1 VTTEERFHEGQEL
14 VLYRLDE
21 IKTSVAEVRTRQEA
35 QGEQITKLRE
45 SVAGLR
51 VKAGVW
57 GLIAG
62 AFPALGAALLWFFG
76 RGR

>member
-1 VTTEERFHEGQEL
+1 MTESETQGQNL

-21 IKTSVAEVRTRQEA
+21 IKAVVERVSTRQDA
-35 QGEQITKLRE
+35 QGEQIIALRE

-62 AFPALGAALLWFFG
+62 ALPALGATLLWFFG
-76 RGR
+76 RSTR

>member
-1 VTTEERFHEGQEL
+1 MTESDQSDQGL
-14 VLYRLDE
+14 ILYRLDE
-21 IKTSVAEVRTRQEA
+21 IKAAVERVSTRQDA
-35 QGEQITKLRE
+35 QGEQIVALRE

-76 RGR
+76 RTGR

>member
-1 VTTEERFHEGQEL
+1 MTESEQLDQGL
-14 VLYRLDE
+14 ILYRLDE
-21 IKTSVAEVRTRQEA
+21 IKAAVDKVSTRQDA
-35 QGEQITKLRE
+35 QGEQIMALRE

-62 AFPALGAALLWFFG
+62 AFPSLGAVLLWFFG
-76 RGR
+76 RAGR

>member
-1 VTTEERFHEGQEL
+1 MTESETQGQNL

-21 IKTSVAEVRTRQEA
+21 IKAVVERVSTRQDA
-35 QGEQITKLRE
+35 QGEQIIALRE

-76 RGR
+76 RSTR

>member
-1 VTTEERFHEGQEL
+1 MTESEERDQGL
-14 VLYRLDE
+14 ILYRLDE
-21 IKTSVAEVRTRQEA
+21 IKAAVDKVSTRQDA
-35 QGEQITKLRE
+35 QGEQIVALRE

-62 AFPALGAALLWFFG
+62 AFPALGAGLLWLFG
-76 RGR
+76 RGGR